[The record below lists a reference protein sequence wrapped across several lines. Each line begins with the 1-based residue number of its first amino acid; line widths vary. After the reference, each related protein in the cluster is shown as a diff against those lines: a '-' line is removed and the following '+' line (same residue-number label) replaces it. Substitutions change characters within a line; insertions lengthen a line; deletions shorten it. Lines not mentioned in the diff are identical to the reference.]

1 VAGWIIGFTKTLPQ
15 HHPLPLNCVVHNVE
29 LVIYTL
35 GKWLHTQEESPS
47 SHTILLIFVVLHITI
62 ATQDAK
68 AKRMSEGKF
77 FVEKQLYGKVFHIS
91 KDLIIRSGHQKQAF
105 RECIALHY
113 NNNSKLLGY
122 EEHLTSKQNG
132 VW

>member
-1 VAGWIIGFTKTLPQ
+1 
-15 HHPLPLNCVVHNVE
+15 
-29 LVIYTL
+29 
-35 GKWLHTQEESPS
+35 
-47 SHTILLIFVVLHITI
+47 
-62 ATQDAK
+62 
-68 AKRMSEGKF
+68 MSEGNF